1 MIQDIGEH
9 TFDNQYHPCP
19 PDRESYALYYEDH
32 AALVRKYP
40 DRIEFPKFRDIER
53 LNEDIYEDAVYLFS
67 IDGERYYLVEEIN
80 RERQSHFTM
89 ENTEIFRYAEPQ
101 YLAFAGI
108 TGYQLHNWYQS
119 RRFCGKCGRR
129 MKKDSK
135 ERMLYCESCHN
146 MEFPKICPAVIIGV
160 TDGDK
165 ILMSKYAGRT
175 YKKYALLAG
184 FTEIGETLEET
195 VQREVMEEVGLKVKN
210 IRYYNPYYHATLF
223 PALPR
228 VNGNYTYDKPH
239 HGRFGIRQTDADNSD
254 LESDYFVTHFSLET
268 DHPLNGD
275 VYIDGELTNHLY
287 NENSRMTWNPATN
300 RYEKALLLKQGSYNY
315 NYLFIPHNKSKAT
328 PAFTEGN
335 YYETVNEYLVKVY
348 QRPIGARYDRLIGV
362 AVSYSGV

>member
-195 VQREVMEEVGLKVKN
+195 VQREVMEEVGLKVMN
-210 IRYYNPYYHATLF
+210 IRYYKSQPWSFTDTLLMGF
-223 PALPR
+223 YCDLDGGAAITLDREELAMAEWFQRDEIPVEPER
-228 VNGNYTYDKPH
+228 DSITNEMIIRFKNG
-239 HGRFGIRQTDADNSD
+239 
-254 LESDYFVTHFSLET
+254 EV
-268 DHPLNGD
+268 
-275 VYIDGELTNHLY
+275 
-287 NENSRMTWNPATN
+287 
-300 RYEKALLLKQGSYNY
+300 
-315 NYLFIPHNKSKAT
+315 
-328 PAFTEGN
+328 
-335 YYETVNEYLVKVY
+335 
-348 QRPIGARYDRLIGV
+348 
-362 AVSYSGV
+362 

>member
-210 IRYYNPYYHATLF
+210 IRYYKSQPWSFTDTL
-223 PALPR
+223 LM
-228 VNGNYTYDKPH
+228 GSYC
-239 HGRFGIRQTDADNSD
+239 D
-254 LESDYFVTHFSLET
+254 L
-268 DHPLNGD
+268 
-275 VYIDGELTNHLY
+275 DGEAAITLDREELAMAEWFQRDEIPVEPERDSITNEMIIRFK
-287 NENSRMTWNPATN
+287 NGE
-300 RYEKALLLKQGSYNY
+300 
-315 NYLFIPHNKSKAT
+315 
-328 PAFTEGN
+328 
-335 YYETVNEYLVKVY
+335 V
-348 QRPIGARYDRLIGV
+348 
-362 AVSYSGV
+362 